1 MSSASNI
8 HKTKGFHKWFR
19 YDKELKNTDKCRG
32 LHFYDS
38 CNKHKNKQETQKE
51 LEEYDN
57 NK

>member
-8 HKTKGFHKWFR
+8 HKTKGLHKWFR

-38 CNKHKNKQETQKE
+38 CNRHKNKQETQK
-51 LEEYDN
+51 
-57 NK
+57 

>member
-1 MSSASNI
+1 MSSASKI

-19 YDKELKNTDKCRG
+19 SGKELKNTDKCRW
-32 LHFYDS
+32 LHFYNS
-38 CNKHKNKQETQKE
+38 CNRHKNKKETQKE